1 MRVVVA
7 GAGALGGW
15 LSLFLLQ
22 EGFEVILLD
31 GHGTGNARS
40 SSGDETRVIRTVY
53 KDEIYTRFTLRSQQ
67 IWLEHEKNCHEKFL
81 YPIGVLNLIGR
92 DEQRWLVAQKNL
104 NQYSVGYKYLET
116 RELTRQFPAI
126 SVEGLRYGILENG
139 GGYLKAR
146 RGCES
151 VVERFVA
158 LGGNYQRQFLKP
170 LVSKPGTIE
179 AVSTLA
185 GDLIDA
191 DVFVLAGGPWLGQ
204 MMPGMLDQYISP
216 SRQELYYFGVP
227 AASVQA
233 MLQVPVWCDFSSLD
247 DDVMYYG
254 IPARDTGGEGFG
266 FKIGEDVAGPAFD
279 PELGD
284 RNIGTASLA
293 RAREFMYKRFPLM
306 AGAPLLQSR
315 VCQYENTADA
325 HLLADLIPG
334 YQNLWVLGGGSGHGY
349 KLGAAMGEYLAKRI
363 AGNTIKEKL
372 LSFNRFQNPVDGDI
386 RR

>member
-1 MRVVVA
+1 MRIVVA

-22 EGFEVILLD
+22 EGFDVILLD

-53 KDEIYTRFTLRSQQ
+53 KDEIYTRFTIRSQQ
-67 IWLEHEKNCHEKFL
+67 IWQEHEKNCHEKFL
-81 YPIGVLNLIGR
+81 FPIGVLNLIGR
-92 DEQRWLVAQKNL
+92 DEQRWLAAQKNL
-104 NQYSVGYKYLET
+104 DQHEVGYEFLDI
-116 RELTRQFPAI
+116 RALTRRFTAI
-126 SVEGLRYGILENG
+126 SDEGLRYGILENG
-139 GGYLKAR
+139 GGYLKAK

-158 LGGNYQRQFLKP
+158 LGGKYQRQFLNP
-170 LVSKPGTIE
+170 LINQPGTIE
-179 AVSTLA
+179 AISTLS
-185 GDLIDA
+185 GDVIEA
-191 DVFVLAGGPWLGQ
+191 DMFVLAGGPWLGQ
-204 MMPGMLDQYISP
+204 MMPGVLDQYIFP

-227 AASVQA
+227 APSVQS

-247 DDVMYYG
+247 DDVMFYG
-254 IPARDTGGEGFG
+254 IPARDVSGEGFG

-279 PELGD
+279 PELGE
-284 RNIGTASLA
+284 RVIGTEGLA
-293 RAREFMYKRFPLM
+293 RARSFMQKRFPSM
-306 AGAPLLQSR
+306 ARAPLLQSR

-334 YQNLWVLGGGSGHGY
+334 YENLWVLGGGSGHGY
-349 KLGAAMGEYLAKRI
+349 KLGAAMGEYLAHRI
-363 AGNTIKEKL
+363 AGTLAKEPL
-372 LSFNRFQNPVDGDI
+372 LSFERFQNPVDGEI